1 MTVVDIDKLV
11 EQQMQGG
18 SIAPKPQ
25 EQEIKEPQPVKQEN
39 HENNHLTTTNLKKE
53 ANFEADELD
62 FSMLKKLKFYLSGLI
77 KHGGSDL
84 HIKSSSIIRGRING
98 EMIPLSNE
106 IITHADGIKLA
117 KEVLRGRFE
126 ELVENKSI
134 DFNFKLNEK
143 FRFRGNMFFQ
153 TDGVSAVFRVIPV
166 DIPSMEDLKLP
177 LSIKKFCSLKRG
189 LVLVT
194 GPTGSGKSTTLASI
208 INQIN
213 KDHKKHIITIEDP
226 VEFVYKD
233 QNSLVNQRAI
243 GQDALDFSTALRAA
257 LREDPDIILVGEMRD
272 METIETAMHAAETG
286 HLVLSTLHTVDAK
299 DTINRIIGM
308 FPGNEQNKIRMSL
321 AATLQGILSQRLVKT
336 VDNKRAAAIEI
347 LMKNARI
354 ESLIAESRDSEIT
367 DAIAEGKDIYGM
379 QTFDQALLDLYKSG
393 KISEEETLINASNAS
408 DLKMQMTSHDSKS
421 GGEVD
426 LTESMID
433 LKISE

>member
-1 MTVVDIDKLV
+1 MTVVDIDKLT
-11 EQQMQGG
+11 EEQMQAGG
-18 SIAPKPQ
+18 VTTPVQ
-25 EQEIKEPQPVKQEN
+25 EQISTQEKEPKVGSY
-39 HENNHLTTTNLKKE
+39 
-53 ANFEADELD
+53 DGD
-62 FSMLKKLKFYLSGLI
+62 FKMIKKLEFYLAGLV

-84 HIKSSSIIRGRING
+84 HIKSSSLIRGRING
-98 EMIPLSNE
+98 EMMPLSDE
-106 IITHADGIKLA
+106 ILTHADGLQLA
-117 KEVLRGRFE
+117 KEVLRGRFQ
-126 ELVENKSI
+126 ELVDKKSV
-134 DFNFKLNEK
+134 DFNYKLDEK
-143 FRFRGNMFFQ
+143 SRFRGNMFFQ

-177 LSIKKFCSLKRG
+177 KSIEKFCHLKRG

-213 KDHKKHIITIEDP
+213 KDQKKHIITIEDP

-233 QNSLVNQRAI
+233 QNSLINQRAI

-257 LREDPDIILVGEMRD
+257 LREDPDVILVGEMRD

-321 AATLQGILSQRLVKT
+321 AATLQGVLSQRLVKT
-336 VDNKRAAAIEI
+336 TDNKRAAAIEI
-347 LMKNARI
+347 LFKNARI
-354 ESLIAESRDSEIT
+354 ESLISDSRDSEIT

-379 QTFDQALLDLYKSG
+379 QTFDQALLDLYSKG
-393 KISEEETLINASNAS
+393 KITEQEALLNASNSS
-408 DLKMQMTSHDSKS
+408 DLQMKITNFN
-421 GGEVD
+421 GEAQMGNK
-426 LTESMID
+426 T
-433 LKISE
+433 

>member
-1 MTVVDIDKLV
+1 MTTIDIDKMV
-11 EQQMQGG
+11 EERLQTGTQKQQ
-18 SIAPKPQ
+18 PQ
-25 EQEIKEPQPVKQEN
+25 QPQSPTIQQTNHEPQIDN
-39 HENNHLTTTNLKKE
+39 INLRKE
-53 ANFEADELD
+53 ANFQADKLE
-62 FSMLKKLKFYLSGLI
+62 FKMLEKLKYYLSGLVQ
-77 KHGGSDL
+77 HGGSDL
-84 HIKSSSIIRGRING
+84 HIKSSSRIRGRING
-98 EMIPLSNE
+98 EMVPLSNE
-106 IITHADGIKLA
+106 ILSHADGLQMA

-126 ELVENKSI
+126 ELVERKSV

-143 FRFRGNMFFQ
+143 YRFRGNMFFQ

-166 DIPSMEDLKLP
+166 EIPTMKDLKLP
-177 LSIKKFCSLKRG
+177 ESIEKFCHLKRG

-208 INQIN
+208 INEIN
-213 KDHKKHIITIEDP
+213 REQRKHIITIEDP

-233 QNSLVNQRAI
+233 QNSLINQRAI
-243 GQDALDFSTALRAA
+243 GSDALDFSTALRAA
-257 LREDPDIILVGEMRD
+257 LREDPDVILVGEMRD

-321 AATLQGILSQRLVKT
+321 AATLQGVLSQRLIKT

-347 LMKNARI
+347 LIKNARI
-354 ESLIAESRDSEIT
+354 EALIADSRDSEIT

-393 KISEEETLINASNAS
+393 KISAEDALLNASNAS
-408 DLKMQMTSHDSKS
+408 DLKMKLTDHDHS
-421 GGEVD
+421 GRSVD
-426 LTESMID
+426 LHDTKIE
-433 LKISE
+433 LKLPQ

>member
-18 SIAPKPQ
+18 RVSSD
-25 EQEIKEPQPVKQEN
+25 IKEPEQPKQEEQQEQIKN
-39 HENNHLTTTNLKKE
+39 HTAPTDLKKE
-53 ANFEADELD
+53 VNFRADEL
-62 FSMLKKLKFYLSGLI
+62 SYQMLKKLEFYLSGLI

-106 IITHADGIKLA
+106 IISHADGIQLA
-117 KEVLRGRFE
+117 KEVLRGRFQ
-126 ELVENKSI
+126 ELVDNKSV
-134 DFNFKLNEK
+134 DFNYKLNEK

-177 LSIKKFCSLKRG
+177 PSIKKFCSLKRG
-189 LVLVT
+189 LILVT

-213 KDHKKHIITIEDP
+213 RDHKKHIITIEDP

-233 QNSLVNQRAI
+233 HNSLINQRAI

-354 ESLIAESRDSEIT
+354 ESLIADSRDSEIT

-379 QTFDQALLDLYKSG
+379 QTFDQALLDLYKNG
-393 KISEEETLINASNAS
+393 KISEEEALVNASNAS
-408 DLKMQMTSHDSKS
+408 DLKMQMASHDSKT

-433 LKISE
+433 LKMSE

>member
-1 MTVVDIDKLV
+1 MTIADIDKLV
-11 EQQMQGG
+11 EQKMQG
-18 SIAPKPQ
+18 SDTTPQ
-25 EQEIKEPQPVKQEN
+25 TNEVKQQEVQK
-39 HENNHLTTTNLKKE
+39 EETASTDLKS
-53 ANFEADELD
+53 EADFNAKELD
-62 FSMLKKLKFYLSGLI
+62 FKMIKKLKFYLAGLV

-106 IITHADGIKLA
+106 ILTHADGLQLA
-117 KEVLRGRFE
+117 KEVLKGRFT
-126 ELVENKSI
+126 ELVENKSV
-134 DFNFKLNEK
+134 DFNFKLDDK

-177 LSIKKFCSLKRG
+177 KSIEKFCHLKRG

-208 INQIN
+208 IDHIN
-213 KDHKKHIITIEDP
+213 KEQKRHIITIEDP

-233 QNSLVNQRAI
+233 RNSLINQRAI

-257 LREDPDIILVGEMRD
+257 LREDPDVILVGEMRD

-321 AATLQGILSQRLVKT
+321 AATLQGVLSQRLVKT

-347 LMKNARI
+347 LIKNARI
-354 ESLIAESRDSEIT
+354 ESLISDSRDSEIT
-367 DAIAEGKDIYGM
+367 EAIAEGKDIYGS
-379 QTFDQALLDLYKSG
+379 QTFDQALMDLYKNG
-393 KISEEETLINASNAS
+393 KITESEALLNATNAS
-408 DLKMQMTSHDSKS
+408 DLKMQMTSHDSEE

-426 LTESMID
+426 LTSSMID
-433 LKISE
+433 LKIDE